1 MTLYTQNIQGS
12 QDVLKI
18 KDYLVRIIKNSN
30 THTHTH
36 KKSSKLSS
44 EYALQ
49 KQTKE
54 KKKRLKEI
62 SVPVWT
68 LMSQSL

>member
-30 THTHTH
+30 THTHT
-36 KKSSKLSS
+36 
-44 EYALQ
+44 
-49 KQTKE
+49 
-54 KKKRLKEI
+54 KKKFKTKFRIRLAK
-62 SVPVWT
+62 T
-68 LMSQSL
+68 N

>member
-30 THTHTH
+30 THT

>member
-30 THTHTH
+30 THTQ
-36 KKSSKLSS
+36 KKFK
-44 EYALQ
+44 
-49 KQTKE
+49 TKFRI
-54 KKKRLKEI
+54 RLAK
-62 SVPVWT
+62 T
-68 LMSQSL
+68 N

>member
-1 MTLYTQNIQGS
+1 MQNIQGS
-12 QDVLKI
+12 QDVPKI

-30 THTHTH
+30 THTH

-44 EYALQ
+44 EYDLQ

-54 KKKRLKEI
+54 KKKRD
-62 SVPVWT
+62 
-68 LMSQSL
+68 